1 VRRAEEPR
9 VEEVMLMTIFLA
21 TLTIALATIVVL
33 LAMRKRRGR

>member
-1 VRRAEEPR
+1 
-9 VEEVMLMTIFLA
+9 MLMTIFLA